1 MIEIT
6 NETQRL
12 VVRKIYPKEDELS
25 FDKDIDGRI
34 IVGRIYIVNDNLIVK
49 NDKGEVEGIFS
60 LNHYYFLK

>member
-1 MIEIT
+1 MTEIT

-25 FDKDIDGRI
+25 FDRDMDGRI

-49 NDKGEVEGIFS
+49 NDNGEVEGVFS

>member
-1 MIEIT
+1 MTEIT

-25 FDKDIDGRI
+25 FDRDMDARI

-49 NDKGEVEGIFS
+49 NDNGEVEGVFS

>member
-12 VVRKIYPKEDELS
+12 VVRKIYPKEDELN
-25 FDKDIDGRI
+25 FDRDMDGRI

-49 NDKGEVEGIFS
+49 NDNGEVEGVFS